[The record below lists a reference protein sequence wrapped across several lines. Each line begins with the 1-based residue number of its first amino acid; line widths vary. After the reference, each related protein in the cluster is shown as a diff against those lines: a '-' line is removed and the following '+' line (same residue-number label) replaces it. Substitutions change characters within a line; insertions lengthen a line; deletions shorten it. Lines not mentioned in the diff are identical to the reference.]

1 MHRRTQNMK
10 CGLHARA
17 VSGGLV
23 CRLPLVCVHTLTSY
37 YSNESWSIP
46 FPRRFCKLDVLAI
59 AHRKWGT
66 MAVLEEERAAAAAK
80 SSRAKQSREAQRDKR
95 E

>member
-1 MHRRTQNMK
+1 
-10 CGLHARA
+10 
-17 VSGGLV
+17 
-23 CRLPLVCVHTLTSY
+23 
-37 YSNESWSIP
+37 
-46 FPRRFCKLDVLAI
+46 VLAI

-80 SSRAKQSREAQRDKR
+80 SSRAKQSREAQRTGR